1 MKHISTQALKERID
15 AGEALHIIDVREP
28 DEYAEL
34 NINAKLVPL
43 SQLRNM
49 ESDTIEE
56 WKEEEIIVHCRSGK
70 RSMEACKLLET
81 MGFENV
87 VSLDGGIMEWI
98 EKYGDTK
105 LS

>member
-1 MKHISTQALKERID
+1 M
-15 AGEALHIIDVREP
+15 HIIDVREP

-49 ESDTIEE
+49 ESDSIDA